1 MAIDELF
8 LTDDDIAKYAEVNR
22 KCAEMTIE
30 LEVIRESIERHTA
43 EIDAL
48 TERANKVFAQI
59 DELYAGRL
67 VE

>member
-8 LTDDDIAKYAEVNR
+8 LTDDDIAKYAEINR

-30 LEVIRESIERHTA
+30 LQVIRESVERHGV
-43 EIDAL
+43 ELDAL

-67 VE
+67 V